1 LAPVADLSEGKI
13 EVFAVAAH
21 PISDS
26 FGKRLL
32 DLLLLGLALH
42 HNNLV
47 LFIWMLIRI
56 LHVLVLLV
64 AGRADG
70 RPVTHALKRDLL
82 GPLIDLLVL
91 IILIDDHLAIH

>member
-13 EVFAVAAH
+13 EVFAVPAH

-42 HNNLV
+42 HHNLV
-47 LFIWMLIRI
+47 LFI
-56 LHVLVLLV
+56 
-64 AGRADG
+64 
-70 RPVTHALKRDLL
+70 
-82 GPLIDLLVL
+82 
-91 IILIDDHLAIH
+91 